1 MHPLNPS
8 LNVIST
14 IEYDIVKNCQ
24 IISNYYRKSNST
36 QTKLHVYRRH
46 RHENEVAR
54 NAELISKQYR

>member
-14 IEYDIVKNCQ
+14 IDIVKNCQ

>member
-1 MHPLNPS
+1 MHRLNTS

-14 IEYDIVKNCQ
+14 IKLDIVKNCQ
-24 IISNYYRKSNST
+24 IISNYYRKSNPT
-36 QTKLHVYRRH
+36 QNKIHVHGKH